1 MDLTKHIE
9 GLLLDHLYFKSTVQQ
24 RTLSKIQ
31 VFGTEGWRE
40 VRRML
45 EKIAGICLDISA
57 LAEVSASR
65 YITFRVGRDQ
75 GGGGLGR
82 YLYGW
87 GGN

>member
-1 MDLTKHIE
+1 MNN
-9 GLLLDHLYFKSTVQQ
+9 LYSKSTVQQ

-45 EKIAGICLDISA
+45 EKIAATFLDISA

-65 YITFRVGRDQ
+65 YITYRVGRDQ
-75 GGGGLGR
+75 GGGGF
-82 YLYGW
+82 
-87 GGN
+87 